1 MNSLW
6 KTSIIIFC
14 GAAIITCSFLFLDH
28 AQAMELVLTAAVTA
42 ALMVLALYFTVI
54 GPVGSLKESV
64 RSLSL
69 GKSGKVVP
77 KKNGMSGD
85 EGQLMDSLSD
95 MAVYLDRA
103 ALMAEKI
110 GEGSVAEGFS
120 AASKDDRLGLAIEK
134 IAVYMNEITD
144 AAKELAA
151 GNFSV
156 DFTPKSDN
164 DSPGLA
170 FSSVINNLRPLINNI
185 KGQSETLSSSSKVFV
200 GIAGQLKATAG
211 QLSETMSHISGATAQ
226 SASDSQDAAKSALN
240 ANQAS
245 KKGMELMARMLSS
258 MSFIRKDME
267 MSVKQVTELAVYSDR
282 INQMLEV
289 IRAVSE
295 ETKLLSFNAAIE
307 AARAG
312 EQGRGFAIV
321 AEEIRKLSD
330 NSAEELKKISVII
343 RDIRTHMSTLVDNI
357 NREAVQIK
365 EGADILEQSNAMFS
379 EIAGAVE
386 MATSK
391 VESIAAS
398 SEEIAASAQESA
410 ASSQQQTASVEE
422 FSAAGL
428 ELENA
433 AKILNETADKFR
445 V

>member
-1 MNSLW
+1 VW
-6 KTSIIIFC
+6 KTAIIIFS
-14 GAAIITCSFLFLDH
+14 GAAIITCSFLFIDH
-28 AQAMELVLTAAVTA
+28 AQVLEPVLVAAVTA
-42 ALMVLALYFTVI
+42 VLMALAMYFTVV

-69 GKSGKVVP
+69 GKSGNITR
-77 KKNGMSGD
+77 KKSNGSGS
-85 EGQLMDSLSD
+85 EGQLTDSVSD
-95 MAVYLDRA
+95 MAVYLDKA
-103 ALMAEKI
+103 ALVAEKI
-110 GEGSVAEGFS
+110 GAGAVPEGYS
-120 AASKDDRLGLAIEK
+120 ASKDDRLGVAFEK
-134 IAVYMNEITD
+134 ITGYMNEIT
-144 AAKELAA
+144 AVAKELAA
-151 GNFSV
+151 GNFAV
-156 DFTPKSDN
+156 DFSPKSDN
-164 DSPGLA
+164 DSIGQA
-170 FSSVINNLRPLINNI
+170 FFSLINNLKPLINNI
-185 KGQSETLSSSSKVFV
+185 KGQSATLSSSSKVFV
-200 GIAGQLKATAG
+200 GIADQLKATAG

-245 KKGMELMARMLSS
+245 KKGMELMGRMLSS

-267 MSVKQVTELAVYSDR
+267 MSVSQVTELAVYSDR

-410 ASSQQQTASVEE
+410 ASSQQQTASIEE